1 MKLKY
6 NPFPLIF
13 SRGDEVTRLVCLEFF
28 GLGNSPQAKECLAE
42 IIRQQR
48 PDGSFPSQFDPESW
62 GMLETVRDTLLL
74 LKVGLPPKGVHVD
87 SAVRFILDQQR
98 RNGGWSENR
107 ALDLPPEQTW
117 LSNERSITWLAA
129 DVVDLLR
136 QVGRGSGSECQAA
149 VRWLLRM
156 QNAHGG
162 WPSLTWEAGDP
173 QAVTSDPDTTAQV
186 TFLMGEILGADDP
199 VYRRGRERFEGYL
212 DECARDAERGYWV
225 RLRDGRRMDLDVYHL
240 THLLLSWW
248 LDPPCR
254 FRAGYDAGDPRVRQM
269 MEALVSIQGADG
281 GWRPFFAGE
290 SSPVYTLLAVKAL
303 VLSGALGREELEAGV
318 KACAVNWVGQQKGYD
333 ES

>member
-13 SRGDEVTRLVCLEFF
+13 SRGDEVARLVCLEFF
-28 GLGNSPQAKECLAE
+28 GLGNSPQAREFRAE
-42 IIRQQR
+42 LLEQQR

-62 GMLETVRDTLLL
+62 GMLETVRNTLLL
-74 LKVGLPPKGVHVD
+74 LGSGMPPEDGAVH

-98 RNGGWSENR
+98 CDGGWSENR
-107 ALDLPPEQTW
+107 ALHLPPELTW
-117 LSNERSITWLAA
+117 LSNERSITWLTA
-129 DVVDLLR
+129 DGVGLLH

-149 VRWLLRM
+149 VRWLVRM
-156 QNAHGG
+156 QDSHGG
-162 WPSLTWEAGDP
+162 WPSLAWETDDP
-173 QAVTSDPDTTAQV
+173 QAVTSDPDATAQV
-186 TFLMGEILGADDP
+186 TFLMSEILGADDP

-248 LDPPCR
+248 LDPPHR
-254 FRAGYDAGDPRVRQM
+254 FRAGYDAGDPRVKQM
-269 MEALVSIQGADG
+269 MEALVGIQRADG
-281 GWRPFFAGE
+281 GWCPFFAGE

-303 VLSGALGREELEAGV
+303 VLSGVLGREELAAKV
-318 KACAVNWVGQQKGYD
+318 KALHCQPGGPVKTL
-333 ES
+333 